1 MERVQRF
8 RFRVVGPDGTELVS
22 DVVHV
27 QQPPSAEPLAAAKA
41 VAGSAPAEEYGFPVT
56 AIFVAVK
63 GKTQGFFKGEG
74 GRAADK
80 KQFAALALDYE
91 VKTPRDSAT
100 GQPSGKRQH
109 LPLSVVKEWGAATP
123 QLFQALV
130 TNEVLETVDIDCYG
144 HSAEGKE
151 AIAHRV
157 KLSNAHV
164 VSIQQAFGTKAAGHP
179 GLQELETVAFAFEKI
194 EHRSPDGAVLASDDW
209 QAKA

>member
-1 MERVQRF
+1 MTMERVQRF
-8 RFRVVGPDGTELVS
+8 RFRVVGPDGTELIS

-27 QQPPSAEPLAAAKA
+27 QQPP
-41 VAGSAPAEEYGFPVT
+41 PAEQGFPVT

-74 GRAADK
+74 GAAGK
-80 KQFAALALDYE
+80 QQFAALALDYE
-91 VKTPRDSAT
+91 VKSPRDSAT
-100 GQPSGKRQH
+100 GQASGKRQH

-164 VSIQQAFGTKAAGHP
+164 VSIQQAGGTKAASHP
-179 GLQELETVAFAFEKI
+179 GLRELETVAFAFEKI
-194 EHRSPDGAVLASDDW
+194 EHQSPDGAVLASDDL
-209 QAKA
+209 QAGV

>member
-1 MERVQRF
+1 MTMEGVQRF
-8 RFRVVGPDGTELVS
+8 RFRVVGPDGTELIS

-27 QQPPSAEPLAAAKA
+27 QQPP
-41 VAGSAPAEEYGFPVT
+41 PAEQGFPVT

-74 GRAADK
+74 GRDADK
-80 KQFAALALDYE
+80 HDKQQFAALALDYQ
-91 VKTPRDSAT
+91 VKSPRDSAT
-100 GQPSGKRQH
+100 GQASGKRQH

-164 VSIQQAFGTKAAGHP
+164 VSIQQVGGTKAASHP
-179 GLQELETVAFAFEKI
+179 GLRELETVAFAFEKI
-194 EHRSPDGAVLASDDW
+194 EHQSPDGAVLASDDL
-209 QAKA
+209 QAGA

>member
-1 MERVQRF
+1 MTMERVQRF
-8 RFRVVGPDGTELVS
+8 RFRVVGPDGTELIS

-27 QQPPSAEPLAAAKA
+27 QQPPSAEQ
-41 VAGSAPAEEYGFPVT
+41 GFPVT

-63 GKTQGFFKGEG
+63 GKTQGSFKGEG
-74 GRAADK
+74 ATDK
-80 KQFAALALDYE
+80 QQFAALALDYE
-91 VKTPRDSAT
+91 VKSPRDSAT
-100 GQPSGKRQH
+100 GQASGKRQH

-164 VSIQQAFGTKAAGHP
+164 VSIQQVGGTKAASPP
-179 GLQELETVAFAFEKI
+179 GLRELETVAFAFEKI
-194 EHRSPDGAVLASDDW
+194 ELSSPDGAVLASDDL
-209 QAKA
+209 QAGA